1 MVGRRTLVSEARQKR
16 YSVNFE
22 IFRNVQMPF
31 PGACIRPMAVLSN
44 DQVYKFT
51 VLMLSVVRWAVVGE
65 CHA

>member
-1 MVGRRTLVSEARQKR
+1 VSEPHQKT

-22 IFRNVQMPF
+22 MCRNIQMPF

-51 VLMLSVVRWAVVGE
+51 LERVVGGWVVVCE